1 MIVLK
6 EPRFENDDYLIR
18 VEADKLSFGESAAK
32 KLEEKSKSLASY
44 YLTKRKAFLDKDTN
58 PNIFQNFIG
67 DRPSLR
73 MLSDL
78 ERLDSTIYTVAC
90 EKQNGVLY
98 DSLIKEVKK
107 SLELKPSTRR
117 CVVRFANDFQTYSS
131 SERDFPSDVTCL
143 NLLHYMKEGPRLV
156 FRASDVKNELLVDLL
171 TIAEFFI
178 KPVYEDLKGLQ
189 VSIYSSTTQGV
200 DSWQEFINSVE
211 YLYEAR
217 RTQST

>member
-156 FRASDVKNELLVDLL
+156 FRASDVKN
-171 TIAEFFI
+171 
-178 KPVYEDLKGLQ
+178 
-189 VSIYSSTTQGV
+189 
-200 DSWQEFINSVE
+200 
-211 YLYEAR
+211 
-217 RTQST
+217 